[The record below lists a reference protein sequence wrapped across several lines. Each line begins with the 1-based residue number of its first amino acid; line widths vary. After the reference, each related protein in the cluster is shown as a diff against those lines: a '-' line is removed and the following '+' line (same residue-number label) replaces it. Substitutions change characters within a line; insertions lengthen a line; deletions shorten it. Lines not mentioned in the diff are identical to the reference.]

1 MRVDHKLED
10 AIRLCDTR
18 EYCDTLTVAS
28 DLLKDTDKYT
38 SLTGVPEDEENVCA
52 PLSDTTTLLN
62 TQVPGHHGGGHAWWL
77 PHEPVQGHLGREGQ

>member
-38 SLTGVPEDEENVCA
+38 SLTGVSEGEERVC
-52 PLSDTTTLLN
+52 TTI
-62 TQVPGHHGGGHAWWL
+62 
-77 PHEPVQGHLGREGQ
+77 